1 MTLRFFAYY
10 RDPEYAGCREMT
22 WHGAADLRQLGDQLC
37 AKLGSPFAE
46 EFFSPDRSALGKKII
61 IMINGRRAEFLQGL
75 DTPLKEDDLV
85 QIFPI
90 VAGG

>member
-10 RDPEYAGCREMT
+10 RDPEYAGCKEMN
-22 WHGAADLRQLGDQLC
+22 WSGASDLRDLGEQLC
-37 AKLGSPFAE
+37 RTLGRPFAD
-46 EFFSPDRSALGKKII
+46 EFFNADKTGIGKKII

-75 DTPLKEDDLV
+75 DTPLREEDLV

>member
-10 RDPEYAGCREMT
+10 RDPEYAGCKEMS
-22 WHGAADLRQLGDQLC
+22 WSGASDLRELGDQLC
-37 AKLGSPFAE
+37 RKLGSPFAE
-46 EFFSPDRSALGKKII
+46 EFFNADKTALGKKII

-75 DTPLKEDDLV
+75 DTPLREEDLV

>member
-10 RDPEYAGCREMT
+10 RDPEYAGCREMPL
-22 WHGAADLRQLGDQLC
+22 HGAATLRQLGDQLC
-37 AKLGSPFAE
+37 EKLGSPFAE
-46 EFFSPDRSALGKKII
+46 EFFSPDKSSLGKKII

>member
-1 MTLRFFAYY
+1 MKLRFFAYY

-22 WHGAADLRQLGDQLC
+22 WTGAATLRELGEGLC
-37 AKLGSPFAE
+37 QRLGSPFAE
-46 EFFSPDRSALGKKII
+46 EFFSPDKTALGKKII
-61 IMINGRRAEFLQGL
+61 VMVNGRRAEFLQGL
-75 DTPLKEDDLV
+75 DTPLQDSDQV

>member
-10 RDPEYAGCREMT
+10 RDSEYAGCREMAWPET
-22 WHGAADLRQLGDQLC
+22 ATLRELGEQLC
-37 AKLGSPFAE
+37 RKLGSPFAD
-46 EFFSPDRSALGKKII
+46 EFFTPDRSALGKKII

-75 DTPLKEDDLV
+75 DTPLRKDDV
-85 QIFPI
+85 IQIFPI

>member
-22 WHGAADLRQLGDQLC
+22 LHGAATLRQLGDQLC
-37 AKLGSPFAE
+37 EKLGSPFAE
-46 EFFSPDRSALGKKII
+46 EFFSRDKSSLGKKII

>member
-1 MTLRFFAYY
+1 MTLLFFAYY
-10 RDPEYAGCREMT
+10 RDKEYAGCKEMP
-22 WHGAADLRQLGDQLC
+22 WSGAATLRELGEQLC
-37 AKLGSPFAE
+37 EKLGSPFAE
-46 EFFSPDRSALGKKII
+46 EFYSPDRTSLGSKII

-75 DTPLKEDDLV
+75 DTPLREEDRV